1 MSMNQAVEG
10 NVVVGDRRKDLNPMN
25 RTTYDVKI
33 ASFDGSTDDM
43 LAGREGEVTL
53 FFNASGAC
61 GNDPQFSILQA
72 LHDEFKDEGFQ
83 AICVPV
89 DNFQCHARGPG
100 DATFYVDGEPGN
112 TEGKQ
117 VNFAK
122 VDDVDFDYA
131 RGLQEISDET
141 GLTRGEVA
149 RKYAEVAYK
158 VDLPFTECVEGR
170 YDDCQYDPG
179 WVPNSQVDHEMHD
192 LWKVLCRTH
201 AAPIGPTG
209 VPVANEKNQF
219 APEEGI
225 TADGIDIGEGYHPL
239 QGNFEKFLVDRSGR
253 SMFRYHNGFLM
264 GERDPEGRSL
274 ADPEFIG
281 ETGTRCKSAYELLA
295 ADIRLLL
302 SEPK

>member
-209 VPVANEKNQF
+209 VPVRSRRRNH
-219 APEEGI
+219 G
-225 TADGIDIGEGYHPL
+225 GR
-239 QGNFEKFLVDRSGR
+239 DR
-253 SMFRYHNGFLM
+253 HW
-264 GERDPEGRSL
+264 
-274 ADPEFIG
+274 
-281 ETGTRCKSAYELLA
+281 
-295 ADIRLLL
+295 
-302 SEPK
+302 